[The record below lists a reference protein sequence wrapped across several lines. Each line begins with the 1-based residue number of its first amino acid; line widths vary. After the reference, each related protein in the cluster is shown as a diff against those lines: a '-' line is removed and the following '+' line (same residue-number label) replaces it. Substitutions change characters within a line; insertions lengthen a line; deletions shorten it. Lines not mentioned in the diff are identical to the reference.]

1 MLNNVQVL
9 RAIAACFVLA
19 AHTFQG
25 LDKPHVTGTWGF
37 GVYGVDLFFVISG
50 FVMVYTTS
58 RKPVTPAAFFANR
71 VIRIVP
77 LYWALTF
84 LVYALVIAAPS
95 LFKATS
101 SNPVEL
107 LKSLFFVAFEKSNG
121 LVHPTLF
128 LGWTLNYEMFFY
140 ALFAAGLTIRS
151 VKARVLTI
159 CAVLALLALIS
170 SALPADAPVA
180 RFYTSSLMLEFGY
193 GMLIGLAY
201 ERIGTKPSSLAVGV
215 VLIAIGFAFLVLG
228 PRDSEDLRF
237 LTAGLPAAAVV
248 WGAIAMEAR
257 GWRITSPALLLLGAA
272 SYSLYLTHMF
282 PVGAIEYIAGRIGL
296 DQGWLVPVIAVLSFA
311 VAIATGIA
319 VHLVLERPADRALRR
334 RVRSRFQPNQDDF
347 AGLWPWRR
355 RDWRSRGDK
364 QVERR

>member
-25 LDKPHVTGTWGF
+25 LNEPQAGGLWGF
-37 GVYGVDLFFVISG
+37 GIYGVDLFFVISG

-58 RKPVTPAAFFANR
+58 RKPVTPAAFFINR
-71 VIRIVP
+71 IIRIVP

-84 LVYALVIAAPS
+84 LVYAMVIVAPS
-95 LFKATS
+95 LFQATS
-101 SNPVEL
+101 SDPVEL

-121 LVHPTLF
+121 QVQPTLF
-128 LGWTLNYEMFFY
+128 LGWTLNYEMLFY

-151 VKARVLTI
+151 VKARVLAV
-159 CAVLALLALIS
+159 CALLALLALIGGTV
-170 SALPADAPVA
+170 PADAPVA

-193 GMLIGLAY
+193 GMLIGLAH
-201 ERIGTKPSSLAVGV
+201 ERIGSKPPALALGAALV
-215 VLIAIGFAFLVLG
+215 VIGLVLLVLG
-228 PRDSEDLRF
+228 PRDTGGLRF

-248 WGAIAMEAR
+248 WGAIALEAR

-282 PVGAIEYIAGRIGL
+282 PVGAIEHVAGRLGL
-296 DQGWLVPVIAVLSFA
+296 DHGWLVPATAVLSFA
-311 VAIATGIA
+311 AAIAAAVA
-319 VHLVLERPADRALRR
+319 VHLVLERPVDRALRR
-334 RVRSRFQPNQDDF
+334 RARSRFQPNQDDS
-347 AGLWPWRR
+347 AALWPWRR
-355 RDWRSRGDK
+355 RDGRSRGDK
-364 QVERR
+364 QGERR

>member
-25 LDKPHVTGTWGF
+25 LNEPHVDGAWGF

-50 FVMVYTTS
+50 FVMVYTTA
-58 RKPVTPAAFFANR
+58 RKPVTPAAFFSNR

-84 LVYALVIAAPS
+84 LVYALVIVAPS

-101 SNPVEL
+101 SDPVEL

-121 LVHPTLF
+121 QVQPTLF

-151 VKARVLTI
+151 VKTRVLTI
-159 CAVLALLALIS
+159 CAVLALLALIGGTV
-170 SALPADAPVA
+170 PADAPVA
-180 RFYTSSLMLEFGY
+180 HFYTSSLMLEFGY
-193 GMLIGLAY
+193 GMLIGLVY
-201 ERIGTKPSSLAVGV
+201 ERIGSRPSSLATGA
-215 VLIAIGFAFLVLG
+215 VLIAIGLAFLVLG
-228 PRDSEDLRF
+228 PRDFGDLRF

-248 WGAIAMEAR
+248 WGAISLEVR

-282 PVGAIEYIAGRIGL
+282 PVGAIEHVAGRMAL
-296 DQGWLVPVIAVLSFA
+296 DHGWLVPAIAVLSFA
-311 VAIATGIA
+311 AAIATGVA
-319 VHLVLERPADRALRR
+319 VHLVLERPVDRALRR
-334 RVRSRFQPNQDDF
+334 YVRSRFQPNQDDF
-347 AGLWPWRR
+347 AALWPWRR
-355 RDWRSRGDK
+355 RDGRSRGDK
-364 QVERR
+364 GDERR